1 MKPVIIKTLVAIF
14 ALLLALVISEGALRL
29 LKIGYPDFYDY
40 DPLLGSRLRPGIEGY
55 FLKEGGGYVSINAD
69 GLRDREHSLEP
80 APHTLRIAVLGDSF
94 AEAMQVNQDE
104 TFWAIMEKNLQGC
117 ANLGG
122 RRVEVL
128 NFGQAGLGTAQE
140 LLAFRH
146 RAAKYAPDV
155 VLLAFFTGN
164 DMADNSP
171 ALMQYDYNPYFTLED
186 GRLVL
191 HDRRTRE
198 KWAEEQQKKSW
209 GGEMKR
215 WCQDHFRVFQ
225 VWGQFQKVLK
235 ARWSQFRRGEAH
247 AAPFGSEAG
256 LKTDVYRAPTKKV
269 WQDAWQVTEALLV
282 QLRDEVAARGARL
295 YVVVMT
301 IGAQVL
307 PDAANREGFARELG
321 LQDLLYADR
330 RLEAF
335 CRQQGIPVLLL
346 APPFQEYASAHQVFL
361 HGFKDTLG
369 IGHWNRQGHRLAG
382 DLIAK
387 WLCGQLH

>member
-1 MKPVIIKTLVAIF
+1 
-14 ALLLALVISEGALRL
+14 
-29 LKIGYPDFYDY
+29 
-40 DPLLGSRLRPGIEGY
+40 
-55 FLKEGGGYVSINAD
+55 
-69 GLRDREHSLEP
+69 
-80 APHTLRIAVLGDSF
+80 
-94 AEAMQVNQDE
+94 
-104 TFWAIMEKNLQGC
+104 
-117 ANLGG
+117 
-122 RRVEVL
+122 
-128 NFGQAGLGTAQE
+128 
-140 LLAFRH
+140 
-146 RAAKYAPDV
+146 V
-155 VLLAFFTGN
+155 VLLTFFTGN

-171 ALMQYDYNPYFTLED
+171 DLMQYDYNPYFTLED

-191 HDRRTRE
+191 HDQRARE
-198 KWAEEQQKKSW
+198 KWAAEQQKKSW
-209 GGEMKR
+209 GGEIKR
-215 WCQDHFRVFQ
+215 WCHDHFRVFQ
-225 VWGQFQKVLK
+225 VWGQFRKVIK
-235 ARWSQFRRGEAH
+235 AWWSQFRRQGVAH

-307 PDAANREGFARELG
+307 PEAANREGFARELG
-321 LQDLLYADR
+321 LTDLLYADH

-382 DLIAK
+382 DLIAQ
-387 WLCGQLH
+387 WLCRQLH